1 MYVMSEELLIKFQ
14 HCRRMPSIEFHVT
27 LGRRAEI
34 NNDKCN
40 YPYKRRNRW
49 IEQLVIFLCSLR
61 SNQRFKFN
69 N

>member
-14 HCRRMPSIEFHVT
+14 QCRRMPSIEFHVT
-27 LGRRAEI
+27 LRRRAEI

-61 SNQRFKFN
+61 SNQRFKCN